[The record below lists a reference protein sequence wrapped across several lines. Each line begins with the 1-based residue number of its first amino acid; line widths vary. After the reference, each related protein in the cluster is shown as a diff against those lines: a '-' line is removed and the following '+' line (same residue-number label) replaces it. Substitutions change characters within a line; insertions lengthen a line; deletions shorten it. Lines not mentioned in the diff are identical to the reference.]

1 MAEIRQKLL
10 GWKTRMQLVKEGYAK
25 TSLYY
30 VTRKTG
36 MFKQILPHFPL
47 AMRKMESL
55 PHECE

>member
-1 MAEIRQKLL
+1 
-10 GWKTRMQLVKEGYAK
+10 MQLVKEGYAK